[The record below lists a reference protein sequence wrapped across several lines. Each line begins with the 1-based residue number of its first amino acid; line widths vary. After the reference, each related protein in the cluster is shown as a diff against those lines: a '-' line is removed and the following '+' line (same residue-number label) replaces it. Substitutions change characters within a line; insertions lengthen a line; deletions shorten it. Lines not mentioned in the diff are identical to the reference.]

1 LEDRTLLSAGQLD
14 PAFGAGGLVTTS
26 FPGGSADARSV
37 AIQDDGS
44 LVVAGTVGGTRFG
57 LARYGSDGTLDDSF
71 GNGGLVTTSFP
82 GFDSATATSMAL
94 QNDGNI
100 VVAGYVSYFVGTQ
113 RIDEFALARYNSDGS
128 LDGSFG
134 AGGLVVSNSGSH
146 ATGIALQAD
155 GRIVA
160 VGSTAF
166 GAGSLFRVVRY
177 NTGGTLDSSFGSG
190 GTVTTSFSGYQTALA
205 NAVTLQPDGRILVGG
220 EVAGTGFD
228 RFGVARYTSFG
239 SLDTTFGSFGL
250 ATATFSN
257 ALQATVQ
264 SLAVQ
269 DDGRIVAAGSVQ
281 RNTTTSFA
289 LARFNST
296 GFLDPSF
303 GTGGTVTTDFP
314 GFDNASG
321 SSLAVQL
328 DDAIVVAGSVYNGN
342 SPEQFG
348 LARYDSD
355 GNPDQSFGNGGQV
368 TTDFGFDNAAGRSV
382 AIQSD
387 ARIVVAGFAS
397 GFALARYQGDT
408 SLATSFDISAPDEM
422 TAGQPFDVT
431 VTAVDVDGDV
441 VPDYVGTVTLTSTD
455 PLAPLLR
462 SHTFTFD
469 DGGVFTFTNVRLYT
483 ADSQSLFADD
493 GYLSGQA
500 DLTVDPGI
508 AIAIVLDGPSHA
520 RAGVPIVVTV
530 TAVDAW
536 GNVATGYRGNVY
548 LEATDPDADLPDAW
562 DFTADDAGSH
572 DFIVTL
578 NTPGSVRLAAHDSR
592 TGWID
597 NLDLT
602 VT

>member
-1 LEDRTLLSAGQLD
+1 LEDRTLLSAGELD
-14 PAFGAGGLVTTS
+14 PTFGQGGLVITS

-37 AIQDDGS
+37 AVQDDGS
-44 LVVAGTVGGTRFG
+44 LIVAGTVGGTRFG
-57 LARYGSDGTLDDSF
+57 LAHYNSDGTLDDSF

-82 GFDSATATSMAL
+82 GFDSAIATSMAV
-94 QNDGNI
+94 QADGGI
-100 VVAGYVSYFVGTQ
+100 VVGGYVSYFVGTQ
-113 RIDEFALARYNSDGS
+113 RIDEFALARYDSDGS

-134 AGGLVVSNSGSH
+134 AGGLVVSSSGSH
-146 ATGIALQAD
+146 ATAIAVQPD

-166 GAGSLFRVVRY
+166 GAGSQFRLARY
-177 NTGGTLDSSFGSG
+177 NTTGSLDGSFGFG

-228 RFGVARYTSFG
+228 RFGVARYTTFG
-239 SLDTTFGSFGL
+239 SLDSSFGSFGL
-250 ATATFSN
+250 ATATFTN
-257 ALQATVQ
+257 ALQAAVQ

-289 LARFNST
+289 LARFNSN

-303 GTGGTVTTDFP
+303 GTGGTVTTSFP

-328 DDAIVVAGSVYNGN
+328 DGAIVVAGSVYNGI

-348 LARYDSD
+348 LARYDGD
-355 GNPDQSFGNGGQV
+355 GNPDQSFGDGGQV
-368 TTDFGFDNAAGRSV
+368 TTDFGFDNATGRSV

-387 ARIVVAGFAS
+387 GRIVVAGFAS
-397 GFALARYQGDT
+397 GFALARYQGNP
-408 SLATSFDISAPDEM
+408 SLATFFTVSAPAVV

-431 VTAVDVDGDV
+431 VTAVDDNGDV

-455 PLAPLLR
+455 PLAPFLR
-462 SHTFTFD
+462 SHTFTAD
-469 DGGVFTFTNVRLYT
+469 DGGVFTFTSLRLYT

-493 GYLSGQA
+493 GYLTGQA
-500 DLTVDPGI
+500 DLTVNPGI
-508 AIAIVLDGPSHA
+508 AISIVLDGPGHA
-520 RAGVPIVVTV
+520 RAGVPVVVTV

-548 LEATDPDADLPDAW
+548 LEATDPDANLPDAW
-562 DFTADDAGSH
+562 DFTAGDAGTH
-572 DFIVTL
+572 RFLVTL
-578 NTPGSVRLAAHDSR
+578 NTLGSVRLTAHDSG
-592 TGWID
+592 TGWTD
-597 NLDLT
+597 DLFVT